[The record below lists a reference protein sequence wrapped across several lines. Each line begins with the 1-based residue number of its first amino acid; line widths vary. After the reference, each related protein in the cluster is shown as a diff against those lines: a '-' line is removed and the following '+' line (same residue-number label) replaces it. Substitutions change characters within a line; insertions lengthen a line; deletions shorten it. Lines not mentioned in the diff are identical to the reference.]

1 MTKEQIILQL
11 SENKE
16 FLQSKFYLETIA
28 LFGSYARN
36 ENSEKSDIDL
46 LVTFSNKTN
55 DLYSVKRELKTYLH
69 DLLKSDVDI
78 CNEKYIKPFYKTQ
91 ILSEAIYV

>member
-55 DLYSVKRELKTYLH
+55 DLYSVKSELKRYLH

>member
-55 DLYSVKRELKTYLH
+55 DLYSVKSELKTYLH

-78 CNEKYIKPFYKTQ
+78 CNEK
-91 ILSEAIYV
+91 

>member
-55 DLYSVKRELKTYLH
+55 YLYSVKSELKTYLH